1 VFSRPRPFTDLFQ
14 GFDRVAVVRALF
26 GDDTAR
32 VLRELQ
38 VEFSWLGGYMWV
50 NGWNG
55 HLMVNPRYLHWGTR
69 LDVYLDV
76 VHELVHIQQLRQ
88 GRDLFDGHYAYVE
101 RPTEIEAYRTA
112 VDEARRLG
120 VSDDRICQY
129 LKTEWMSEDDLRRL
143 AATLKVR
150 C

>member
-1 VFSRPRPFTDLFQ
+1 
-14 GFDRVAVVRALF
+14 
-26 GDDTAR
+26 
-32 VLRELQ
+32 VLRELR

-55 HLMVNPRYLHWGTR
+55 HLMVNPRYLHRGAR

-76 VHELVHIQQLRQ
+76 VHELVHIRQRQQ
-88 GRDLFDGHYAYVE
+88 GRDLFDGRYAYVD
-101 RPTEIEAYRTA
+101 RPTEVEAYRHT

-120 VSDDRICQY
+120 VSDARICQY

-143 AATLKVR
+143 ATTLRVP

>member
-1 VFSRPRPFTDLFQ
+1 MFARPRPFAEVFP
-14 GFDRVAVVRALF
+14 GFDRVAAVRALF
-26 GDDTAR
+26 GDATAQ
-32 VLRELQ
+32 VLRTLR

-55 HLMVNPRYLHWGTR
+55 RLMVNPRYLQRGDR

-76 VHELVHIQQLRQ
+76 VHELVHIRQLRQ
-88 GRDLFDGHYAYVE
+88 GRDLFDGRYAYVD
-101 RPTEIEAYRTA
+101 RPTEIEAYRAA

-120 VSDDRICQY
+120 VNDARICRY
-129 LKTEWMSEDDLRRL
+129 LKTEWMSEEDLRQL
-143 AATLKVR
+143 AATLQVR